1 MNLVIRDKKNDRYKR
16 FKRIFGIDKKLLL
29 KIQIIL
35 VISTFL
41 LICLYL
47 TDSLLINYSQGSIWK
62 INLFLSGDIIDYPD
76 FIHPLAKAVND
87 GKYKLG
93 IILCGSGNG
102 VCMTANKYNK
112 VRAGLSWNKE
122 VAELIR
128 LHNNANILCIPARF
142 VSIKQALMF
151 VEIFLNTKFE
161 GGRHQTRIDKIPL
174 SC

>member
-1 MNLVIRDKKNDRYKR
+1 MKIAIGNDHAGPEYKKEIIKYLET
-16 FKRIFGIDKKLLL
+16 KK
-29 KIQIIL
+29 IEIENYGTN
-35 VISTFL
+35 SE
-41 LICLYL
+41 
-47 TDSLLINYSQGSIWK
+47 DSV
-62 INLFLSGDIIDYPD
+62 DYPD
-76 FIHPLAKAVND
+76 YVHPVASAVND
-87 GKYKLG
+87 NKVDLG
-93 IILCGSGNG
+93 ILICGSGNG